1 MSPRTACPRNPRLA
15 ASLLLAAGLV
25 LSAAP
30 ARASGAAPAAYVADI
45 ADLPLMAELS
55 EVPDAGVVFDKPSG
69 RIVEAFA
76 HGRVE
81 AARVRRFYRD
91 TLPQL
96 GWERTGRDTFA
107 REEEVLRIDY
117 LGKDGDLT
125 VRYTLQPR

>member
-1 MSPRTACPRNPRLA
+1 MSQCPASPRTARRLA
-15 ASLLLAAGLV
+15 GVLLAFALV
-25 LSAAP
+25 LSGDP
-30 ARASGAAPAAYVADI
+30 ARAGGAAPAGYVADI

-76 HGRVE
+76 HGKVD
-81 AARVRRFYRD
+81 AARVRRFYRE

-96 GWERTGRDTFA
+96 GWERSGPDTFA
-107 REEEVLRIDY
+107 REGEILQIDY